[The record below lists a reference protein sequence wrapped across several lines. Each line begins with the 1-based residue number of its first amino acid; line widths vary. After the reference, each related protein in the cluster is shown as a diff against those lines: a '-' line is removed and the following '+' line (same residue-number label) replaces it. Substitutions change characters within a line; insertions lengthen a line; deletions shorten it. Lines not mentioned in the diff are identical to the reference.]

1 KLFSSLGRLLSIACA
16 LFCSVFGLSRCFA
29 LAAAEQLLEL
39 VCRFTRKHEL
49 VVIEQI
55 VDIQTEAVDHFR
67 VAQVARR
74 QQKVLVIER
83 IDDQRLAAESELR
96 QREGKVFSL

>member
-1 KLFSSLGRLLSIACA
+1 KLFSSLGRLLGIACA
-16 LFCSVFGLSRCFA
+16 LFCSVLGLRRCFA
-29 LAAAEQLLEL
+29 LAVAKQLLEL

-55 VDIQTEAVDHFR
+55 VNIQTEAVDHFR
-67 VAQVARR
+67 VAQITRR

-83 IDDQRLAAESELR
+83 VNNQRLSTESELR
-96 QREGKVFSL
+96 QRL